1 MMRLPLKK
9 QICMEGG
16 CMQDSVKNEL
26 NTVVDLMDWIP
37 ELITLVLFGVGIMVL
52 IGLVILGNLFVCLMS
67 WSNGYSFLWWRD

>member
-16 CMQDSVKNEL
+16 CMQDNVIN
-26 NTVVDLMDWIP
+26 LMDWIP

-52 IGLVILGNLFVCLMS
+52 IGFVIYAVYMAYWGVWN
-67 WSNGYSFLWWRD
+67 D